1 MKKILTEPVSTLQ
14 LDRKIKAKLKEQEIN
29 TVLELCNYS
38 KMELTKK
45 GLTNVDVND
54 ISICLQL
61 IGLDLKK
68 NHAKKNMT
76 IDNVEKRA

>member
-76 IDNVEKRA
+76 IDNV